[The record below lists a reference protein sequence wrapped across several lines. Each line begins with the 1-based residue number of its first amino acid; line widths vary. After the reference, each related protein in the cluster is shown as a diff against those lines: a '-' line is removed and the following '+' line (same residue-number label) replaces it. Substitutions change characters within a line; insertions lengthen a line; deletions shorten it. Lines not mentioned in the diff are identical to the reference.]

1 MALCRS
7 VKALTDK
14 MDGFCKQGA
23 AQTQFSGHTP
33 SLDHNT
39 STGHMVEEMREIHDR
54 EHRKDYII
62 LREVHNLEASE
73 GQLKY
78 YEISQHLFNKEITLQ
93 NMVCLNR
100 ERCFQKQNC

>member
-1 MALCRS
+1 MAICRS

-23 AQTQFSGHTP
+23 AQTQFSVHTP

-39 STGHMVEEMREIHDR
+39 STGHKVEEIREIQDR
-54 EHRKDYII
+54 GHRKDSVI
-62 LREVHNLEASE
+62 LREVYNLKASE

-78 YEISQHLFNKEITLQ
+78 
-93 NMVCLNR
+93 
-100 ERCFQKQNC
+100 